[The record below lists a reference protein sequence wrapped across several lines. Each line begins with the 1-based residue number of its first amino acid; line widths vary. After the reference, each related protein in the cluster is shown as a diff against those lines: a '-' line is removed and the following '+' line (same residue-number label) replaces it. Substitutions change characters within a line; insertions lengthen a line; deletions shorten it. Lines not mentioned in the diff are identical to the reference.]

1 MLFITIETPISAS
14 GKIFPFNAFL
24 FFMVSIYW
32 HHIDIENRCGKVAIE
47 KKKFM
52 HSRGINYFF
61 L

>member
-47 KKKFM
+47 KK
-52 HSRGINYFF
+52 SLCTVGELIIFF